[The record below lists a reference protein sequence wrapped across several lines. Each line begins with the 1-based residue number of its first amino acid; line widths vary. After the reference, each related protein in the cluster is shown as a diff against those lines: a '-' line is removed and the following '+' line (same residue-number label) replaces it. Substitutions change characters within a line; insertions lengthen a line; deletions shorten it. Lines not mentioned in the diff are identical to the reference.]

1 MKQSS
6 ELERQATYQ
15 VAILMAAA
23 ARTAPKTRGIDNI
36 QVVAID
42 DENTRQTLVNKMQE
56 IARLENRPSFERD
69 SNNVAASPVIVVIG
83 VQSNPAGLNCGFCGN
98 PTCDALK
105 IKDGVCS
112 FNSMDLGIA
121 ACSAAATASNLH
133 MDNRMMFS
141 IGRSCLDL
149 KLFAEGVKQAIG
161 IPLSVTGKS
170 PFFDRKP

>member
-1 MKQSS
+1 MKESL
-6 ELERQATYQ
+6 ELEKQAANY
-15 VAILMAAA
+15 VATLMAAA

-42 DENTRQTLVNKMQE
+42 DENARQILANKMKE
-56 IARLENRPSFERD
+56 IARSENRPSFERD
-69 SNNVAASPVIVVIG
+69 ADNLAASPVVVVIG
-83 VQSNPAGLNCGFCGN
+83 VQSNPAGLNCSFCGS

-105 IKDGVCS
+105 IKEGVCA

-121 ACSAAATASNLH
+121 ACSAAAIAANFH
-133 MDNRMMFS
+133 VDNRMMFS

-161 IPLSVTGKS
+161 IPLSVTGKN

>member
-1 MKQSS
+1 MKESA
-6 ELERQATYQ
+6 ELEKQAAYY
-15 VAILMAAA
+15 VATLMAAA

-42 DENTRQTLVNKMQE
+42 DENTKQTLANKMKE
-56 IARLENRPSFERD
+56 IARSEKRPSFERD
-69 SNNVAASPVIVVIG
+69 ANNLAASPVIVVIG
-83 VQSNPAGLNCGFCGN
+83 VQSNPADLNCGFCGN
-98 PTCDALK
+98 PTCEELK
-105 IKDGVCS
+105 IKDGGCA

-121 ACSAAATASNLH
+121 ACSAAATAANFH
-133 MDNRMMFS
+133 VDNRMMFS

-161 IPLSVTGKS
+161 IPLSITGKS